1 MFISLSKLGVCTAES
16 VFENNIVEAKAK
28 AKAKVKAKR
37 FKVKVK
43 ASEL

>member
-28 AKAKVKAKR
+28 AKVKAKR

>member
-1 MFISLSKLGVCTAES
+1 VFISLSKLGVCTAES

-28 AKAKVKAKR
+28 AKVKAKR